1 LKLLVALL
9 VVLLAL
15 LPAYFVFRRVS
26 LLGRASRR
34 LSVTVLLFGALAAL
48 IVVAVERAV
57 LRFTELSFDVKTA
70 GTGSALLAAFLLA
83 APLEEA
89 SKTLVV
95 WPLYRTRRIDGRRLG
110 LCYAVTAAAGF
121 AAAQGIARLFSAPWD
136 GLLGLRVL
144 CQVPAHL
151 FFAGVWGYALGAR
164 RGQSGS
170 WFAVTWLTSVA
181 VHGFYMHIVWGRG
194 PGFLIAVVPLLG
206 FMTLGA
212 ASVLREVNP
221 DRQTLAKLH
230 LGKLHLPEPPRL
242 SLVTEA
248 LNPRDQPLM
257 LRWVVLGAF
266 VNVGLMFALMI
277 AAVALGH
284 RLGVDFSAADESD
297 MTSAGP
303 LALLGAALLASFPIA
318 GYLVARASSSVGV
331 LEPALAAALALAS
344 IVAIL
349 ALVAPLGVLFALAV
363 APLAFGLACGGAWI
377 GLER

>member
-1 LKLLVALL
+1 MKLLLAPL
-9 VVLLAL
+9 VVLLSV

-26 LLGRASRR
+26 VLGHASRR
-34 LSVTVLLFGALAAL
+34 LAGMALGFGALVA
-48 IVVAVERAV
+48 VVAMFVERAV
-57 LRFTELSFDVKTA
+57 LSFTELSLDVRTS
-70 GTGSALLAAFLLA
+70 GVGSALLASFLLV

-95 WPLYRTRRIDGRRLG
+95 WPLYRMRRIDGPRLG
-110 LCYAVTAAAGF
+110 LCYAVAAAGGV
-121 AAAQGIARLFSAPWD
+121 AAAMGVARLFSQPFD
-136 GLLGLRVL
+136 MLLGLRVL
-144 CQVPAHL
+144 CSVPAHL

-170 WFAVTWLTSVA
+170 WFAATWLLSVA
-181 VHGFYMHIVWGRG
+181 LHGLYGHIVWGRG
-194 PGFLIAVVPLLG
+194 PGFLVAVVPLLA
-206 FMTLGA
+206 FMVIGA

-230 LGKLHLPEPPRL
+230 LPEPPRL
-242 SLVTEA
+242 SLVGEA

-266 VNVGLMFALMI
+266 VNVGLMFALLV

-284 RLGVDFSAADESD
+284 RLGVDFSTADESD

-303 LALLGAALLASFPIA
+303 LALLGAALLAAFPIG
-318 GYLVARASSSVGV
+318 GYLVARASSSTGV
-331 LEPALAAALALAS
+331 LEPALAAAVALAS

>member
-1 LKLLVALL
+1 LIFVFAPL
-9 VVLLAL
+9 VVLFSV

-26 LLGRASRR
+26 VLGRASRR
-34 LSVTVLLFGALAAL
+34 LAGLVLVVGAAVAIATVL
-48 IVVAVERAV
+48 VERAV
-57 LRFTELSFDVKTA
+57 LAFTELSFDVRTA
-70 GTGSALLAAFLLA
+70 GAGSALLASFLLA

-89 SKTLVV
+89 AKTAVI
-95 WPLYRTRRIDGRRLG
+95 WPLYRMRRIDGPKLG
-110 LCYAVTAAAGF
+110 LCYAVATAGGF
-121 AAAQGIARLFSAPWD
+121 AASLGVFRLLTAPVD

-144 CQVPAHL
+144 CQIPAHL
-151 FFAGVWGYALGAR
+151 FFTGVWGYALGAR
-164 RGQSGS
+164 RGQSRS
-170 WFAVTWLTSVA
+170 WFAAAWLGAVA
-181 VHGFYMHIVWGRG
+181 MQGLYGHIVWGRG
-194 PGFLIAVVPLLG
+194 AGFLVAVVPLLG
-206 FMTLGA
+206 FMALGA
-212 ASVLREVNP
+212 ASVLREVDP
-221 DRQTLAKLH
+221 ERHTLAR
-230 LGKLHLPEPPRL
+230 LHLPEPPRL

-266 VNVGLMFALMI
+266 VNVGLMFTLLV

-303 LALLGAALLASFPIA
+303 LALLGAALLASFPLA

-331 LEPALAAALALAS
+331 LEPALSAALALAS
-344 IVAIL
+344 IIAIL

>member
-1 LKLLVALL
+1 LKLLVVPL
-9 VVLLAL
+9 VLVLSA

-26 LLGRASRR
+26 VLGHASRR
-34 LSVTVLLFGALAAL
+34 LAGLAFAAGALAAL
-48 IVVAVERAV
+48 LVVMVERLV
-57 LRFTELSFDVKTA
+57 LSFTELSLDVRA
-70 GTGSALLAAFLLA
+70 SGVGSALLASFLLA

-89 SKTLVV
+89 GKTLVV
-95 WPLYRTRRIDGRRLG
+95 WPLYRLRRIDRPRLG
-110 LCYAVTAAAGF
+110 LCYAVATAGGF
-121 AAAQGIARLFSAPWD
+121 AAALGIARLYSVAFDWM
-136 GLLGLRVL
+136 LTLRVL
-144 CQVPAHL
+144 CSVPAHL
-151 FFAGVWGYALGAR
+151 FFAGVWGYVLGAR

-170 WFAVTWLTSVA
+170 WFAVTWLCCVA
-181 VHGFYMHIVWGRG
+181 LHGLYGHIVWGRG
-194 PGFLIAVVPLLG
+194 PGFLVAVVPLLL
-206 FMTLGA
+206 FMTVGA

-221 DRQTLAKLH
+221 ERQTLA
-230 LGKLHLPEPPRL
+230 KLHLPEPPRL

-266 VNVGLMFALMI
+266 VNVGLMFTLLVG
-277 AAVALGH
+277 AVALGH

-303 LALLGAALLASFPIA
+303 LALLGAALLMSFPIA
-318 GYLVARASSSVGV
+318 GYLVARASSSTGV
-331 LEPALAAALALAS
+331 LEPALGAALALAS

>member
-1 LKLLVALL
+1 LKLLAILL
-9 VVLLAL
+9 LVLLAV

-26 LLGRASRR
+26 VLGRVSRR
-34 LSVTVLLFGALAAL
+34 LAGLELLLGAGAGVIATL
-48 IVVAVERAV
+48 VERAV
-57 LRFTELSFDVKTA
+57 LSFTELSFDVKA
-70 GTGSALLAAFLLA
+70 SGTVSALLASFLLA

-95 WPLYRTRRIDGRRLG
+95 WPLYRMRRIDGPRLG
-110 LCYAVTAAAGF
+110 LCYAVATAAGF
-121 AAAQGIARLFSAPWD
+121 ASALGVVRLLSQPFDSM
-136 GLLGLRVL
+136 LGLRAL
-144 CQVPAHL
+144 CAVPPQL
-151 FFAGVWGYALGAR
+151 FFAGVWGYALGSR

-170 WFAVTWLTSVA
+170 WFAATWLVA
-181 VHGFYMHIVWGRG
+181 VALHGLYIHIVWGRG
-194 PGFLIAVVPLLG
+194 PGFLVAVVPLLG

-212 ASVLREVNP
+212 ASALREVTP
-221 DRQTLAKLH
+221 ERRTLA
-230 LGKLHLPEPPRL
+230 KLHLPEPPRL

-266 VNVGLMFALMI
+266 VNVGLMFVLLVV
-277 AAVALGH
+277 AVALGH

-303 LALLGAALLASFPIA
+303 LALLGAALLAAFPIA
-318 GYLVARASSSVGV
+318 GYLVARASSSHGV

>member
-1 LKLLVALL
+1 MIFLASAAL
-9 VVLLAL
+9 VLLAV

-26 LLGRASRR
+26 VLGRVSRR
-34 LSVTVLLFGALAAL
+34 LALLELLFGAAVGVLAML
-48 IVVAVERAV
+48 VERSV
-57 LRFTELSFDVKTA
+57 LAFTELSLEVK
-70 GTGSALLAAFLLA
+70 GSGAASAILASFLLA

-95 WPLYRTRRIDGRRLG
+95 WPLYRLRRIDGPRLG
-110 LCYAVTAAAGF
+110 LCYAVATAAGF
-121 AAAQGIARLFSAPWD
+121 ASALGISRLVTEPWSG
-136 GLLGLRVL
+136 GLALRAL
-144 CQVPAHL
+144 CSVPPQL
-151 FFAGVWGYALGAR
+151 FFAGVWGYVLGAR
-164 RGQSGS
+164 RGQSRS
-170 WFAVTWLTSVA
+170 WFAVTWLAAVA
-181 VHGFYMHIVWGRG
+181 LHGLYIHIVWGRG

-206 FMTLGA
+206 FMALGA
-212 ASVLREVNP
+212 ASALREVNP
-221 DRQTLAKLH
+221 DRRTLA
-230 LGKLHLPEPPRL
+230 KLHLPEPPRL

-257 LRWVVLGAF
+257 VRWVVLGAF
-266 VNVGLMFALMI
+266 VNVGLMFVLLV

-303 LALLGAALLASFPIA
+303 LALLGAALLAAFPLA
-318 GYLVARASSSVGV
+318 GYLVARASSSNGV
-331 LEPALAAALALAS
+331 LEPALAAAVALAS

-377 GLER
+377 GVER

>member
-1 LKLLVALL
+1 LRLLTVPLI
-9 VVLLAL
+9 LAL
-15 LPAYFVFRRVS
+15 AVLPAYFVFRRVS
-26 LLGRASRR
+26 VLGRASRR
-34 LSVTVLLFGALAAL
+34 LAATALLFGAALAVLA
-48 IVVAVERAV
+48 VVVERAV
-57 LRFTELSFDVKTA
+57 LSFTELSFDVRTA
-70 GTGSALLAAFLLA
+70 GMGSALLATFLLA

-89 SKTLVV
+89 MKTLVV
-95 WPLYRTRRIDGRRLG
+95 WPLYRTRRIDGPRLG
-110 LCYAVTAAAGF
+110 LCYAVATAAGF
-121 AAAQGIARLFSAPWD
+121 ASALGIARLFSAPFDWV
-136 GLLGLRVL
+136 LALRTL
-144 CQVPAHL
+144 CQAPAHL

-164 RGQSGS
+164 RGQSGG
-170 WFAVTWLTSVA
+170 WFAVTWLISVA
-181 VHGFYMHIVWGRG
+181 LHGLYQHIVWGRG
-194 PGFLIAVVPLLG
+194 PGFLVAVVPLLG
-206 FMTLGA
+206 FMVIGA

-221 DRQTLAKLH
+221 GSQTLA
-230 LGKLHLPEPPRL
+230 KLHLPEPPRL

-266 VNVGLMFALMI
+266 VNVGLMFTLTVG
-277 AAVALGH
+277 AVALGH

-303 LALLGAALLASFPIA
+303 LALLGSALLASFPLA
-318 GYLVARASSSVGV
+318 GYLVARASSSTGV
-331 LEPALAAALALAS
+331 LEPALAAAVALAS

>member
-1 LKLLVALL
+1 LIFVFAPL
-9 VVLLAL
+9 VVLSSV

-26 LLGRASRR
+26 ALGHASRR
-34 LSVTVLLFGALAAL
+34 LTALVFAFGAAVAL
-48 IVVAVERAV
+48 VAVSIERAV
-57 LRFTELSFDVKTA
+57 LVFTQLSFDVRSA
-70 GTGSALLAAFLLA
+70 GVGSALLASFLLA

-89 SKTLVV
+89 AKTLVV
-95 WPLYRTRRIDGRRLG
+95 WPLYRMRRIDGPRLG
-110 LCYAVTAAAGF
+110 LCYAVATAGGF
-121 AAAQGIARLFSAPWD
+121 AASLGVFRLLSSRVDWV
-136 GLLGLRVL
+136 LGLRVL
-144 CQVPAHL
+144 CQVPVHL
-151 FFAGVWGYALGAR
+151 FFTGLWGYVLGAR

-170 WFAVTWLTSVA
+170 WFAVTWLAAVA
-181 VHGFYMHIVWGRG
+181 MQGLYGHIVWGRG
-194 PGFLIAVVPLLG
+194 PGFLFAVLPLLG
-206 FMTLGA
+206 FVTLGA
-212 ASVLREVNP
+212 ASVLREVSP
-221 DRQTLAKLH
+221 DRVTLAR
-230 LGKLHLPEPPRL
+230 LHLPEPPRL

-266 VNVGLMFALMI
+266 VNVGLMFVLLVG
-277 AAVALGH
+277 AVALGH
-284 RLGVDFSAADESD
+284 RLGVDFSTADESD

-303 LALLGAALLASFPIA
+303 LALLGCALLAAFPIA

-344 IVAIL
+344 IVTIL

>member
-1 LKLLVALL
+1 LKLFFAPL
-9 VVLLAL
+9 VVLVSV

-26 LLGRASRR
+26 VLGRVSRR
-34 LSVTVLLFGALAAL
+34 LAGTALVFGALVAL
-48 IVVAVERAV
+48 VAVAIERAV
-57 LRFTELSFDVKTA
+57 LAFTELSFDVRSA
-70 GTGSALLAAFLLA
+70 GTGSALLASFLLA

-89 SKTLVV
+89 GKTLVV
-95 WPLYRTRRIDGRRLG
+95 WPLYRMRRIDGPRLG
-110 LCYAVTAAAGF
+110 LCYAVAAAGGF
-121 AAAQGIARLFSAPWD
+121 AAALGVSRLFSAPWD
-136 GLLGLRVL
+136 WVLGLRVL
-144 CQVPAHL
+144 CAVPAQL

-170 WFAVTWLTSVA
+170 WFAVAWLGSVA
-181 VHGFYMHIVWGRG
+181 LHGLYTHIVWGRG
-194 PGFLIAVVPLLG
+194 PGFLVAVVPLLV

-212 ASVLREVNP
+212 ASVLREVSP
-221 DRQTLAKLH
+221 DRHTLA
-230 LGKLHLPEPPRL
+230 KLHLPEPPRL
-242 SLVTEA
+242 SLVGEA

-266 VNVGLMFALMI
+266 VNVGLMFTLLV
-277 AAVALGH
+277 AAVAIGH

-303 LALLGAALLASFPIA
+303 LALLGAALLAAFPLA
-318 GYLVARASSSVGV
+318 GYLVARASSAIGV
-331 LEPALAAALALAS
+331 LEPGLAAALALAS

-349 ALVAPLGVLFALAV
+349 AVVAPLGVLFALAV

>member
-1 LKLLVALL
+1 MILLAAALL
-9 VVLLAL
+9 VLLAV

-26 LLGRASRR
+26 VLGRVSRR
-34 LSVTVLLFGALAAL
+34 LAGMELLFGA
-48 IVVAVERAV
+48 VAGVIAMLVERSV
-57 LRFTELSFDVKTA
+57 LAFTELSFEVKSS
-70 GTGSALLAAFLLA
+70 GTMSAVLASFLLA

-95 WPLYRTRRIDGRRLG
+95 WPLYRLRRIDGARLG
-110 LCYAVTAAAGF
+110 LCYATATAAGF
-121 AAAQGIARLFSAPWD
+121 AAASGVARLLTGPLS
-136 GLLGLRVL
+136 GVLVLRAL
-144 CQVPAHL
+144 CAVPAQL

-170 WFAVTWLTSVA
+170 WFPVTWLAAVA
-181 VHGFYMHIVWGRG
+181 LHGLYIHIVWGRG

-206 FMTLGA
+206 FMTLGV
-212 ASVLREVNP
+212 ASALREVNP
-221 DRQTLAKLH
+221 ESRSRTLA
-230 LGKLHLPEPPRL
+230 KLHLPEPPRL

-266 VNVGLMFALMI
+266 VNVGLMFVLLV

-318 GYLVARASSSVGV
+318 GYLVARASSSSGV
-331 LEPALAAALALAS
+331 LEPALASALALAS

>member
-1 LKLLVALL
+1 LKLLVAPLVILL
-9 VVLLAL
+9 SV

-26 LLGRASRR
+26 VLGRASRR
-34 LSVTVLLFGALAAL
+34 LAAMALGFGAAAGVLAVL
-48 IVVAVERAV
+48 VEQAV
-57 LRFTELSFDVKTA
+57 LRFTELSFDVRTA
-70 GTGSALLAAFLLA
+70 GTGSALLASFLLA

-89 SKTLVV
+89 MKTLVV
-95 WPLYRTRRIDGRRLG
+95 WPLYRLRRIDGPRLG
-110 LCYAVTAAAGF
+110 LCYAVATAAGF
-121 AAAQGIARLFSAPWD
+121 ASALGIARLLSAPFDWV
-136 GLLGLRVL
+136 LGLRVL
-144 CQVPAHL
+144 CQAPAQL

-170 WFAVTWLTSVA
+170 WFAAIWLVSVA
-181 VHGFYMHIVWGRG
+181 LHGLYQHIVWGRG
-194 PGFLIAVVPLLG
+194 PGFLVAVVPLLG
-206 FMTLGA
+206 FMVIGA

-221 DRQTLAKLH
+221 DRRTLAR
-230 LGKLHLPEPPRL
+230 LHLPEPPRL

-266 VNVGLMFALMI
+266 VNVGLMFALLV

-303 LALLGAALLASFPIA
+303 LALLGAALLAAFPIA
-318 GYLVARASSSVGV
+318 GYLVARASSTTGV
-331 LEPALAAALALAS
+331 LEPALAAAVALAS

>member
-1 LKLLVALL
+1 MKLVVAFL
-9 VVLLAL
+9 VVLTSV
-15 LPAYFVFRRVS
+15 LPAYLVFRRVS
-26 LLGRASRR
+26 SLGHASRR
-34 LSVTVLLFGALAAL
+34 LAGTVFSFGAAAAIAAVL
-48 IVVAVERAV
+48 VERAV
-57 LRFTELSFDVKTA
+57 LAFTELSFDVRASGTA
-70 GTGSALLAAFLLA
+70 AALLASFLLA

-89 SKTLVV
+89 AKTLVV
-95 WPLYRTRRIDGRRLG
+95 WPLYRLRRIDGPRLG
-110 LCYAVTAAAGF
+110 LCYAVCAAGGF
-121 AAAQGIARLFSAPWD
+121 AAALGLSRLFSAPAD
-136 GLLGLRVL
+136 GVIGLRVL
-144 CQVPAHL
+144 CSVPAQL

-164 RGQSGS
+164 RGQSGG
-170 WFAVTWLTSVA
+170 WFAATWLGSVA
-181 VHGFYMHIVWGRG
+181 LHGLYHHIVWGRG
-194 PGFLIAVVPLLG
+194 PGFLVAVVPLLA

-212 ASVLREVNP
+212 ASVLREVSP
-221 DRQTLAKLH
+221 DRQTLA
-230 LGKLHLPEPPRL
+230 KLHLPEPPRL

-266 VNVGLMFALMI
+266 VNVGLMFTLLV

-284 RLGVDFSAADESD
+284 RLGVDFAAADESD

-303 LALLGAALLASFPIA
+303 LALLGAALLVSFPIA
-318 GYLVARASSSVGV
+318 GYLVARASSSTGV

-349 ALVAPLGVLFALAV
+349 SLVAPLGVLFALAV

>member
-1 LKLLVALL
+1 MILLFAPL
-9 VVLLAL
+9 VVLLSV
-15 LPAYFVFRRVS
+15 LPAYLLFRRVS
-26 LLGRASRR
+26 VLGRVSRR
-34 LSVTVLLFGALAAL
+34 LAATALFFGAAVAL
-48 IVVAVERAV
+48 VAVAVERAV
-57 LRFTELSFDVKTA
+57 LAFTELSLDVRA
-70 GTGSALLAAFLLA
+70 SGVGSALLASFLLA

-89 SKTLVV
+89 LKTLVI
-95 WPLYRTRRIDGRRLG
+95 WPLYRMRRIDGPRLG
-110 LCYAVTAAAGF
+110 LCYAVAAAAGF
-121 AAAQGIARLFSAPWD
+121 SAALGVSRLFTAPWD
-136 GLLGLRVL
+136 GVLGLRVL
-144 CQVPAHL
+144 CAVPAQL

-170 WFAVTWLTSVA
+170 WFAASWLGSVA
-181 VHGFYMHIVWGRG
+181 LHGLYMHIVWGRG
-194 PGFLIAVVPLLG
+194 PGFLVAVVPLLV
-206 FMTLGA
+206 FMALGA

-230 LGKLHLPEPPRL
+230 LPEPPRL
-242 SLVTEA
+242 SLVGEA

-266 VNVGLMFALMI
+266 VNVGLMFALLV
-277 AAVALGH
+277 AAVAVGH

-318 GYLVARASSSVGV
+318 GYLVARASSAIGV
-331 LEPALAAALALAS
+331 LEPALAATLALAS

>member
-1 LKLLVALL
+1 MKLLLAPL
-9 VVLLAL
+9 VVLLSV

-26 LLGRASRR
+26 ALGRVSRR
-34 LSVTVLLFGALAAL
+34 LAALALGFGAAAAVLA
-48 IVVAVERAV
+48 VVVERAM
-57 LRFTELSFDVKTA
+57 LAFTELSFDVRTA
-70 GTGSALLAAFLLA
+70 GTGSALLASFLLA

-89 SKTLVV
+89 AKTLVV
-95 WPLYRTRRIDGRRLG
+95 WPLYRMRRIDGPRLG
-110 LCYAVTAAAGF
+110 LCYSVATAAGF
-121 AAAQGIARLFSAPWD
+121 SAALGVARLLAAPFDWM
-136 GLLGLRVL
+136 LALRVL
-144 CQVPAHL
+144 CQIPPHL
-151 FFAGVWGYALGAR
+151 FFTGLWGYVLGAR
-164 RGQSGS
+164 RGQSGR
-170 WFAVTWLTSVA
+170 WFGATWLIAVA
-181 VHGFYMHIVWGRG
+181 MQGLYGHIVWGRG

-206 FMTLGA
+206 FMVLGA
-212 ASVLREVNP
+212 ASVLREVSPNSH
-221 DRQTLAKLH
+221 TLA
-230 LGKLHLPEPPRL
+230 KLHLPEPPRL

-266 VNVGLMFALMI
+266 VNVGLMFVLLV

-318 GYLVARASSSVGV
+318 GYLVARASSAIGV

>member
-1 LKLLVALL
+1 MIFVFAPL
-9 VVLLAL
+9 VVLLSL

-26 LLGRASRR
+26 ALGHASRR
-34 LSVTVLLFGALAAL
+34 LTGTCAAFGALVA
-48 IVVAVERAV
+48 VVAVLIERAV
-57 LRFTELSFDVKTA
+57 LRFTELSFDVRAA
-70 GTGSALLAAFLLA
+70 GVGSALLASFLLV

-89 SKTLVV
+89 AKTLVV
-95 WPLYRTRRIDGRRLG
+95 WPLYRLRRIDGPRLG
-110 LCYAVTAAAGF
+110 LCYAVATAGGF
-121 AAAQGIARLFSAPWD
+121 AAAIGCFRLFSAPFVW
-136 GLLGLRVL
+136 LLGLRVL
-144 CQVPAHL
+144 CQIPAHL
-151 FFAGVWGYALGAR
+151 FFTGLWGYTLGAR
-164 RGQSGS
+164 RGHSGS
-170 WFAVTWLTSVA
+170 WFAAAWLGAVA
-181 VHGFYMHIVWGRG
+181 MQGFYAHIVWGRG
-194 PGFLIAVVPLLG
+194 PGFLVAVVPLLV
-206 FMTLGA
+206 FVVIGA

-221 DRQTLAKLH
+221 DRVTLA
-230 LGKLHLPEPPRL
+230 KLHLPEPPRL

-266 VNVGLMFALMI
+266 VNVGLMFVLLV

-303 LALLGAALLASFPIA
+303 LALLGAALLASFPVA
-318 GYLVARASSSVGV
+318 GFLVARASSSVGV

>member
-1 LKLLVALL
+1 MKLLSILL
-9 VVLLAL
+9 VVLLAVS
-15 LPAYFVFRRVS
+15 PAYFVFRRVS
-26 LLGRASRR
+26 VLGRVSRR
-34 LSVTVLLFGALAAL
+34 LAGIELLLGAAAGVLAML
-48 IVVAVERAV
+48 VERAV
-57 LRFTELSFDVKTA
+57 LAFTELSFDVKSA
-70 GTGSALLAAFLLA
+70 GTMSAVLASFLLA

-95 WPLYRTRRIDGRRLG
+95 WPLYRLRRIDGPRLG
-110 LCYAVTAAAGF
+110 LCYAAATAAGF
-121 AAAQGIARLFSAPWD
+121 AAALGVARLVTEPFSGTLA
-136 GLLGLRVL
+136 LRAL
-144 CQVPAHL
+144 CSIPPQL

-170 WFAVTWLTSVA
+170 WFAATWLMAVA
-181 VHGFYMHIVWGRG
+181 LHGLYIHIVWGRG
-194 PGFLIAVVPLLG
+194 PGFLVAVVPLLG

-212 ASVLREVNP
+212 ASALREVSP
-221 DRQTLAKLH
+221 DRRTLA
-230 LGKLHLPEPPRL
+230 KLHLPEPPRL

-266 VNVGLMFALMI
+266 VNVGLMFVLTV

-318 GYLVARASSSVGV
+318 GYLVARASSSSGV
-331 LEPALAAALALAS
+331 LEPALAAAVALAS

>member
-1 LKLLVALL
+1 LKLLVAPLI
-9 VVLLAL
+9 VLLAV
-15 LPAYFVFRRVS
+15 LPAYFVFLRVS

-34 LSVTVLLFGALAAL
+34 LAATALFFGAA
-48 IVVAVERAV
+48 VAVIAVLVERAV
-57 LRFTELSFDVKTA
+57 LAFTELSFDVRSS
-70 GTGSALLAAFLLA
+70 GTGSALLASFLLA

-89 SKTLVV
+89 LKTLVI
-95 WPLYRTRRIDGRRLG
+95 WPLYRLRRIDGPRLG
-110 LCYAVTAAAGF
+110 LCYAVVTAAGF
-121 AAAQGIARLFSAPWD
+121 ASALGIARLLAAPFDWV
-136 GLLGLRVL
+136 LGLRVL

-164 RGQSGS
+164 RGQSGG
-170 WFAVTWLTSVA
+170 WFAVTWLVSVA
-181 VHGFYMHIVWGRG
+181 LHGLYQHIVWGRG
-194 PGFLIAVVPLLG
+194 PGFLVAVVPLLG
-206 FMTLGA
+206 FMVIGA

-221 DRQTLAKLH
+221 DRQTLAKLR
-230 LGKLHLPEPPRL
+230 LPEPPRL

-266 VNVGLMFALMI
+266 VNVGLMLTLLV

-303 LALLGAALLASFPIA
+303 LALLGAALLAAFPLA
-318 GYLVARASSSVGV
+318 GYLVARASSTTGV

-349 ALVAPLGVLFALAV
+349 ARVAPLGVLCGLAV
-363 APLAFGLACGGAWI
+363 APLAFGLACGGGWI
-377 GLER
+377 GLEG

>member
-1 LKLLVALL
+1 MKLLFAPL
-9 VVLLAL
+9 VVLSSV
-15 LPAYFVFRRVS
+15 LPAYLVFRRVS
-26 LLGRASRR
+26 ALGRVSRR
-34 LSVTVLLFGALAAL
+34 LAATALLFGAVVAL
-48 IVVAVERAV
+48 IAVSVERAV
-57 LRFTELSFDVKTA
+57 LAFTELSFDVRA
-70 GTGSALLAAFLLA
+70 SGVGSALLASFLLA

-89 SKTLVV
+89 LKTLVI
-95 WPLYRTRRIDGRRLG
+95 WPLYRLRRIDGPRLG
-110 LCYAVTAAAGF
+110 LCYAVAAAGGF
-121 AAAQGIARLFSAPWD
+121 SAALGVSRLFSAPWD
-136 GLLGLRVL
+136 GVLGLRVL
-144 CQVPAHL
+144 CAVPAQL

-164 RGQSGS
+164 RGQSGG
-170 WFAVTWLTSVA
+170 WFAVTWLASVA
-181 VHGFYMHIVWGRG
+181 LHGLYIHIVWGRG
-194 PGFLIAVVPLLG
+194 PGFLVAVVPLLA
-206 FMTLGA
+206 FMALGA

-221 DRQTLAKLH
+221 ERQTLAR
-230 LGKLHLPEPPRL
+230 LHLPEPPRL
-242 SLVTEA
+242 SLVGEA

-266 VNVGLMFALMI
+266 VNVGLMFALLV
-277 AAVALGH
+277 AAVAVGH

-318 GYLVARASSSVGV
+318 GYLVARASSAIGV

>member
-1 LKLLVALL
+1 LIFIFAPL

-15 LPAYFVFRRVS
+15 LPAYFLFRRVS

-34 LSVTVLLFGALAAL
+34 LALLVLLLGGAIAAVTVL
-48 IVVAVERAV
+48 VERAV
-57 LRFTELSFDVKTA
+57 LAFTELSFDVRAA
-70 GTGSALLAAFLLA
+70 GAGSALLASFLLA

-89 SKTLVV
+89 AKTAVV
-95 WPLYRTRRIDGRRLG
+95 WPLYRMRRIAGPQQG

-121 AAAQGIARLFSAPWD
+121 AAVLGLFRLFSGPLD

-144 CQVPAHL
+144 CQIPAHL
-151 FFAGVWGYALGAR
+151 FFTGVWGYALGAR
-164 RGQSGS
+164 RGQSRS
-170 WFAVTWLTSVA
+170 WFAIAWLAAVA
-181 VHGFYMHIVWGRG
+181 MQGLYGHIVWGRG
-194 PGFLIAVVPLLG
+194 SGLLIAVVPLLG
-206 FMTLGA
+206 FMALGA
-212 ASVLREVNP
+212 ASVLREVDP
-221 DRQTLAKLH
+221 GPHTMA
-230 LGKLHLPEPPRL
+230 KLHLPEPPRL

-266 VNVGLMFALMI
+266 VNVGLMFALLI
-277 AAVALGH
+277 GAVALGH

-303 LALLGAALLASFPIA
+303 LALLGAALLAAFPIA
-318 GYLVARASSSVGV
+318 GYLVARASSTVGV
-331 LEPALAAALALAS
+331 LEPALSAAVALAS

>member
-1 LKLLVALL
+1 LKIFFALL
-9 VVLLAL
+9 VVVLSV
-15 LPAYFVFRRVS
+15 LPAYLVFRRVS
-26 LLGRASRR
+26 VLGRASRR
-34 LSVTVLLFGALAAL
+34 LAGTALFFGAAVAL
-48 IVVAVERAV
+48 VALTVERAM
-57 LRFTELSFDVKTA
+57 LAFTELSLDVKTSGA
-70 GTGSALLAAFLLA
+70 VSALLASFLLV

-95 WPLYRTRRIDGRRLG
+95 WPLYRMRRIDGPRLG
-110 LCYAVTAAAGF
+110 LCYAVAAAAGF
-121 AAAQGIARLFSAPWD
+121 SAALGVWRLFALPWT
-136 GLLGLRVL
+136 GVLGLRVL
-144 CQVPAHL
+144 CTVPAQL
-151 FFAGVWGYALGAR
+151 FFAGVWGYTLGAR

-170 WFAVTWLTSVA
+170 WFALSWLGSVA
-181 VHGFYMHIVWGRG
+181 LHGLYIHIVWGRG
-194 PGFLIAVVPLLG
+194 PGFLVAVVPLLL
-206 FMTLGA
+206 FMALGA

-221 DRQTLAKLH
+221 ERQTLA
-230 LGKLHLPEPPRL
+230 KLHLPEPPRL

-248 LNPRDQPLM
+248 LSPRDQPLL

-266 VNVGLMFALMI
+266 VNVGLMFALLV
-277 AAVALGH
+277 AAVAVGH

-303 LALLGAALLASFPIA
+303 LALLGAALLSSFPLA
-318 GYLVARASSSVGV
+318 GFLVARASSAIGV

-344 IVAIL
+344 IVAVL

>member
-1 LKLLVALL
+1 MKLLVAPL
-9 VVLLAL
+9 VVLLSV
-15 LPAYFVFRRVS
+15 LPAYLVFRRVS
-26 LLGRASRR
+26 VLGRVSRR
-34 LSVTVLLFGALAAL
+34 LAATALLFGAAVAL
-48 IVVAVERAV
+48 VAVAVERAV
-57 LRFTELSFDVKTA
+57 LAFTELSFDVRA
-70 GTGSALLAAFLLA
+70 SGVGSALLASFLLA

-89 SKTLVV
+89 LKTLVV
-95 WPLYRTRRIDGRRLG
+95 WPLYRMRRIDGPRLG
-110 LCYAVTAAAGF
+110 LCYAVAAAAGF
-121 AAAQGIARLFSAPWD
+121 SAGLGVSRLFSAPWD
-136 GLLGLRVL
+136 GVLGLRVL
-144 CQVPAHL
+144 CAVPAQL

-170 WFAVTWLTSVA
+170 WFAITWLASVA
-181 VHGFYMHIVWGRG
+181 LHGLYIHIVWGRG
-194 PGFLIAVVPLLG
+194 PGFLVAVVPLLA
-206 FMTLGA
+206 FMALGA

-221 DRQTLAKLH
+221 ERQTLA
-230 LGKLHLPEPPRL
+230 KLHLPEPPRL
-242 SLVTEA
+242 SLVGEA

-266 VNVGLMFALMI
+266 VNVGLMFALLV
-277 AAVALGH
+277 AAVAVGH

-318 GYLVARASSSVGV
+318 GYLVARASSAIGV

>member
-1 LKLLVALL
+1 MILLFAPL
-9 VVLLAL
+9 VVFLSV
-15 LPAYFVFRRVS
+15 LPAYLVFQRVS
-26 LLGRASRR
+26 VLGHASRR
-34 LSVTVLLFGALAAL
+34 LAATALCFGVAVALLAVG
-48 IVVAVERAV
+48 VERAV
-57 LRFTELSFDVKTA
+57 LAFTELSFDVRA
-70 GTGSALLAAFLLA
+70 SGVGSALLASFLLA

-89 SKTLVV
+89 MKTLVV
-95 WPLYRTRRIDGRRLG
+95 WPLYRMRRIDGPRLG
-110 LCYAVTAAAGF
+110 LCYAVAAAAGF
-121 AAAQGIARLFSAPWD
+121 SAALGVSRLLSAPWD
-136 GLLGLRVL
+136 GVLGLRVL
-144 CQVPAHL
+144 CAVPAQL

-170 WFAVTWLTSVA
+170 WFAASWLGSVA
-181 VHGFYMHIVWGRG
+181 LHGLYIHIVWGRG
-194 PGFLIAVVPLLG
+194 PGFLIAVVPLLV
-206 FMTLGA
+206 FMALGA

-221 DRQTLAKLH
+221 DRRTLA
-230 LGKLHLPEPPRL
+230 KLHLPEPPRL

-257 LRWVVLGAF
+257 LRWVLLGAF
-266 VNVGLMFALMI
+266 VNVGLMFALLV
-277 AAVALGH
+277 AAVAVGH

-303 LALLGAALLASFPIA
+303 LALLGAALLAAFPIA
-318 GYLVARASSSVGV
+318 GYLVARASSAIGV

>member
-1 LKLLVALL
+1 LKLLFALL
-9 VVLLAL
+9 VVLLAV

-26 LLGRASRR
+26 VLGRVSRR
-34 LSVTVLLFGALAAL
+34 LAITALLFGAAL
-48 IVVAVERAV
+48 GLLGMAVERAV
-57 LRFTELSFDVKTA
+57 LAFTELSFDVQSSGA
-70 GTGSALLAAFLLA
+70 GSALLASFLLA

-89 SKTLVV
+89 LKTLVV
-95 WPLYRTRRIDGRRLG
+95 WPLYRTRRIDGPRLG
-110 LCYAVTAAAGF
+110 LCYAVAAAAGF
-121 AAAQGIARLFSAPWD
+121 AASAGIFRLFSATW
-136 GLLGLRVL
+136 GGVLGLRVL
-144 CQVPAHL
+144 CEVPAQL
-151 FFAGVWGYALGAR
+151 FFAGVWGYTLGAR

-170 WFAVTWLTSVA
+170 WFAITWLGSVA
-181 VHGFYMHIVWGRG
+181 LHGLYMHIVWGRG
-194 PGFLIAVVPLLG
+194 PGFLVAVVPLLL

-230 LGKLHLPEPPRL
+230 LPEPPRL

-248 LNPRDQPLM
+248 LNPHDQPLM

-266 VNVGLMFALMI
+266 VNVGLMFALLI
-277 AAVALGH
+277 AAVAIGH

-303 LALLGAALLASFPIA
+303 LALLGAALLASFPLA
-318 GYLVARASSSVGV
+318 GYLVARASSAIGV

>member
-1 LKLLVALL
+1 LKLLFAPL
-9 VVLLAL
+9 VVLLSV
-15 LPAYFVFRRVS
+15 LPAYFVFQRVS
-26 LLGRASRR
+26 ALGRVSRR
-34 LSVTVLLFGALAAL
+34 LAGLALVFGAAAAL
-48 IVVAVERAV
+48 LAVMVERAV
-57 LRFTELSFDVKTA
+57 LAFTQLSFNVRSA
-70 GTGSALLAAFLLA
+70 GAGSALLASFLLA

-89 SKTLVV
+89 AKTLVV
-95 WPLYRTRRIDGRRLG
+95 WPLYRMRRIDGPRLG
-110 LCYAVTAAAGF
+110 LCYAVVTAAGF
-121 AAAQGIARLFSAPWD
+121 AGALGLARLFAGPSDWV
-136 GLLGLRVL
+136 LGLRVL
-144 CQVPAHL
+144 CQIPAHL
-151 FFAGVWGYALGAR
+151 FFTGLWGYVLGAR
-164 RGQSGS
+164 RGQSGN
-170 WFAVTWLTSVA
+170 WFALTWLSAVA
-181 VHGFYMHIVWGRG
+181 MQGLYGHIVWGRG
-194 PGFLIAVVPLLG
+194 PGFLVVVVPLLA
-206 FMTLGA
+206 FMMLGA

-221 DRQTLAKLH
+221 DRHTLA
-230 LGKLHLPEPPRL
+230 KLHLPEPPRL

-248 LNPRDQPLM
+248 LNPRDQPLI

-266 VNVGLMFALMI
+266 VNVGLMFALLL

-303 LALLGAALLASFPIA
+303 LALLGAALLAAFPIA
-318 GYLVARASSSVGV
+318 GYLVARASSSIGV

>member
-1 LKLLVALL
+1 
-9 VVLLAL
+9 
-15 LPAYFVFRRVS
+15 
-26 LLGRASRR
+26 
-34 LSVTVLLFGALAAL
+34 
-48 IVVAVERAV
+48 
-57 LRFTELSFDVKTA
+57 
-70 GTGSALLAAFLLA
+70 LLA

-89 SKTLVV
+89 TKTAVI
-95 WPLYRTRRIDGRRLG
+95 WPLYRLRRIDGPRLG
-110 LCYAVTAAAGF
+110 LCYAVATAAGF
-121 AAAQGIARLFSAPWD
+121 ASALGIARLFSSPFDWV
-136 GLLGLRVL
+136 LGLRAL

-164 RGQSGS
+164 RGQSGG
-170 WFAVTWLTSVA
+170 WFAVTWLVSVGL
-181 VHGFYMHIVWGRG
+181 HGLYQHIVWGRG
-194 PGFLIAVVPLLG
+194 PGFLVAVVPLLG
-206 FMTLGA
+206 FMVIGA

-221 DRQTLAKLH
+221 GSQTLA
-230 LGKLHLPEPPRL
+230 KLHLPEPPRL

-266 VNVGLMFALMI
+266 VNVGLMVTLLV

-303 LALLGAALLASFPIA
+303 LALLGSALLASFPIA
-318 GYLVARASSSVGV
+318 GYLVARASSSTGV
-331 LEPALAAALALAS
+331 LEPALAATVALAS

>member
-1 LKLLVALL
+1 LKLVIAPL
-9 VVLLAL
+9 VVLLSV

-26 LLGRASRR
+26 ALGSASRR
-34 LSVTVLLFGALAAL
+34 FALLTFLCGGALAFVAA
-48 IVVAVERAV
+48 AVERAV
-57 LRFTELSFDVKTA
+57 LDFTMLSFEARVSGTA
-70 GTGSALLAAFLLA
+70 SALLASFLLA

-89 SKTLVV
+89 LKTLVV
-95 WPLYRTRRIDGRRLG
+95 WPLYRMRRINGPRLG
-110 LCYAVTAAAGF
+110 MCYAVVTAAGF
-121 AAAQGIARLFSAPWD
+121 GAVLGLVRLWSAPFDWV
-136 GLLGLRVL
+136 LGLRVL
-144 CQVPAHL
+144 CQVPPHL

-164 RGQSGS
+164 RGQSGN
-170 WFAVTWLTSVA
+170 WFAVTWLVSVA
-181 VHGFYMHIVWGRG
+181 LQGLYQHIVWGRG
-194 PGFLIAVVPLLG
+194 PGFLSAVVPLLG
-206 FMTLGA
+206 FMLLGA
-212 ASVLREVNP
+212 AVVLRQVDP
-221 DRQTLAKLH
+221 QAKVLAKLR
-230 LGKLHLPEPPRL
+230 LPEPPRL

-266 VNVGLMFALMI
+266 VNVGLMFTLLV

-303 LALLGAALLASFPIA
+303 LALLGAAVLAAFPLA
-318 GYLVARASSSVGV
+318 GYLVARASSSTGV
-331 LEPALAAALALAS
+331 LEPALAAAIALAA
-344 IVAIL
+344 IVAVL